1 MTGIVSRVVVGV
13 VGLPVVLGLVWVGG
27 WWLFALAALAA
38 VIAVHEFVMMA
49 RPLRPLAPAAYLG
62 VVLTLVGAE
71 TGGVV
76 WLVGG
81 FLATFAF
88 AFILNAVATT
98 RAPATAAV
106 GATVLCAAWVGLG
119 LGHLLLLRGMHAQP
133 RLLAFTVLLVVFAAD
148 TFAFFAGRLAGR
160 HKLAPTLSPGK
171 TWEGLVGGS
180 LVALFVAFV
189 ALYPDRDSYLTI
201 WQALVLGVVIVVAA
215 LAGDLFE
222 SMLKRDL
229 EVKDTG
235 RLLGGHGGVLDRL
248 DALLFAA
255 PAAYYLVLGFHYG

>member
-1 MTGIVSRVVVGV
+1 MTGFVSRIVVGV

-27 WWLFALAALAA
+27 WWLFALVAFAA

-49 RPLRPLAPAAYLG
+49 RPLRPLAPAAYVG
-62 VVLTLVGAE
+62 AVLALVGAE
-71 TGGVV
+71 TGGIV
-76 WLVGG
+76 WLLGG
-81 FLATFAF
+81 FLATFVV
-88 AFILNAVATT
+88 AFIVNAFATT
-98 RAPATAAV
+98 RAPATAAI
-106 GATVLCAAWVGLG
+106 GATVLCAAWIGFG
-119 LGHLLLLRGMHAQP
+119 LGHIVLLRGMHTQG
-133 RLLAFTVLLVVFAAD
+133 RLLAFTLLLVVFAAD
-148 TFAFFAGRLAGR
+148 TFAYFAGRVAGR

-189 ALYPDRDSYLTI
+189 ALYSDRDKYLTI
-201 WQALVLGVVIVVAA
+201 WQALVLGVVVVVAA

-229 EVKDTG
+229 QVKDTG
-235 RLLGGHGGVLDRL
+235 RLLGGHGGMLDRL

-255 PAAYYLVLGFHYG
+255 PAAYYLVLSFHYG